1 MIDCFIR
8 VQTRD
13 VAQFHLDKLL
23 DLEIHILRQSH
34 IESTGLSPDGIPWD
48 SPSANSSGCSGCS
61 GLFTETYSDG
71 Y

>member
-1 MIDCFIR
+1 MVFIIIYICIDCFIR

-23 DLEIHILRQSH
+23 DL
-34 IESTGLSPDGIPWD
+34 GIPWD
-48 SPSANSSGCSGCS
+48 SPSANSSGCSG
-61 GLFTETYSDG
+61 LFTETYSDG